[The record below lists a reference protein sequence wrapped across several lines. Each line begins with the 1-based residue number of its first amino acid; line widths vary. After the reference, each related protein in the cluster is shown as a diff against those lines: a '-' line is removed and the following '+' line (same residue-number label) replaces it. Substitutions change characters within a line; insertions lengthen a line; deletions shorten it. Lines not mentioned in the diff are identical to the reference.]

1 MRVLF
6 YDYDVARRDFPYSN
20 QLVERVDV
28 TRQVA
33 NAARHLEATH
43 MRLLWDPRD
52 DEELGTGHDM
62 VHTFDQD
69 RMTVMEFL
77 KSQLKLLHSLYYE
90 DPILTR
96 SVAALLVDGREALVR
111 LRLQDDDN

>member
-1 MRVLF
+1 
-6 YDYDVARRDFPYSN
+6 
-20 QLVERVDV
+20 
-28 TRQVA
+28 
-33 NAARHLEATH
+33 

-62 VHTFDQD
+62 VHTFDQN

-77 KSQLKLLHSLYYE
+77 KSQLKLLYSLYYE